1 MVYVHFCSAALMQLT
16 TGVVQNYTQCIS
28 TENIIN
34 LGDESIF
41 SKVKITSEQIY
52 WVLTNEIISIL
63 VNSLIFVIFTLFE
76 ETELIPRT

>member
-1 MVYVHFCSAALMQLT
+1 MYTFVVQHWCSLHT
-16 TGVVQNYTQCIS
+16 TGVVQSYTQCIS

-63 VNSLIFVIFTLFE
+63 VNSLIFVIFTSFQDTKSIL
-76 ETELIPRT
+76 